1 MDLYHLLWYF
11 IAYAF
16 IGWCV
21 EVAYAAV
28 TSGKLVNRGFLN
40 GPWCPIYGFGMLA
53 ALLCLT
59 PVLDNWVLLF
69 LGGMALTTAI
79 ELVGGWVLYKA
90 YHTRWWDYTGE
101 PFNLG
106 GFICLRF
113 SLMWGMGVVLVMRV
127 VHPSVAGLVGLL
139 PRTVGWVLLAVLYL
153 GFAADFIVTLF
164 TVAGL
169 NRDLEALENITG
181 SLREVSDALTGVV
194 GTTALKTDQKLDE
207 TQLQLKLARAE
218 ARDAAAEAREKL
230 DDLADETREKLA
242 GLADGTRD
250 RLEDALDEV
259 REGTAQRVTAA
270 RDALGE
276 LRLTNEQ
283 RRAELEA
290 SRDELEQ
297 KAEALRRHAT
307 GHRWFGGERLLRAF
321 PHMASERHKDA
332 LAELRRKLAER
343 KK

>member
-1 MDLYHLLWYF
+1 MDLYHLLCYF
-11 IAYAF
+11 ILYAF

-28 TSGKLVNRGFLN
+28 TTGKLVNRGFLN

-53 ALLCLT
+53 VLLCLA
-59 PVLDNWVLLF
+59 PVQHNWVLLF

-79 ELVGGWVLYKA
+79 ELVGGWVLYKR
-90 YHTRWWDYTGE
+90 YHARWWDYTDE

-113 SLMWGMGVVLVMRV
+113 SLMWGLGVVLVVRV
-127 VHPSVAGLVGLL
+127 VHPSLAALVGGL
-139 PRTVGWVLLAVLYL
+139 PRTVGWVLLAVLYA
-153 GFAADFIVTLF
+153 GFIADLIVTSM
-164 TVAGL
+164 TAAGL
-169 NRDLEALENITG
+169 ARDLEALDKTAKN
-181 SLREVSDALTGVV
+181 LRTVSDALTDLV

-207 TQLQLKLARAE
+207 TQLQLTLARAE

-242 GLADGTRD
+242 GLADETRD

-297 KAEALRRHAT
+297 RMEALR
-307 GHRWFGGERLLRAF
+307 GKLLRHPHFGAGRLVQAF
-321 PHMASERHKDA
+321 PGMTSERYRDA